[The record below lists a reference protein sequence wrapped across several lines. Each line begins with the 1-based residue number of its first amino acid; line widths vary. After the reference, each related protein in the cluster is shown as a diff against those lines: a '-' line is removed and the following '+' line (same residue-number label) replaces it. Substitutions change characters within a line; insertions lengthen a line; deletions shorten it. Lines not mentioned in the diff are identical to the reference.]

1 MMFCWRFL
9 WPPAASH
16 RVGVSVCR
24 CRSFGRLYCAS
35 PLFLFDDDNDD
46 DSSARRRRNEGVWVP
61 LIKLAV
67 FGARRRYWLRVFA
80 VR

>member
-1 MMFCWRFL
+1 MFLF
-9 WPPAASH
+9 AAA
-16 RVGVSVCR
+16 
-24 CRSFGRLYCAS
+24 GRLAVFIVRR
-35 PLFLFDDDNDD
+35 PFFLFDDDNDD